1 MASSDATLL
10 PLGTPVPPFA
20 LPDTAAGAG
29 VVSHA
34 DFAGAP
40 ALVVMFLCNHCPY
53 VKHVRAGIAA
63 FARDAQA
70 RGVGVVGICSND
82 AARYPEDSPARMRE
96 EAVAQGYSFPYLYDE
111 SQAVAQAYGAA
122 CTPEFF
128 LFDGAGRLAYH
139 GRFDDS
145 RPGTGQPVT
154 GAELRAAL
162 DAVLSGRPV
171 AGPQH
176 ASIGCGI
183 KWRPG
188 NVPSGVSV

>member
-10 PLGTPVPPFA
+10 PVGTPVPPFA
-20 LPDTAAGAG
+20 LPDTAGG
-29 VVSHA
+29 GRRVSSA
-34 DFAGAP
+34 DYAGAP
-40 ALVVMFLCNHCPY
+40 LVVMFLCNHCPY

-63 FARDAQA
+63 FGRDAQA
-70 RGVGVVGICSND
+70 RGVGVVAICSND
-82 AARYPEDSPARMRE
+82 AARYPEDAPERMRE
-96 EAVAQGYSFPYLYDE
+96 EAAAQGYTFPYLHDE

-139 GRFDDS
+139 GRFDGS
-145 RPGTGQPVT
+145 RPGAGQPVT
-154 GAELRAAL
+154 GADLRAAL
-162 DAVLSGRPV
+162 EAVLSGKPV
-171 AGPQH
+171 TGPQH

-188 NVPSGVSV
+188 NAPSGVSA